1 MNPEICQAP
10 EVEVEIVKN
19 HRKALKR
26 RCVSLLRQLE
36 ASVPLLGDTT
46 VFLKADRRAQDA
58 VYTLTALHFSPELIA
73 TFVAR
78 DRFTEKVVIDILAA
92 AVSRSLLN
100 LLKEIN
106 NG

>member
-1 MNPEICQAP
+1 MIPETCHAP
-10 EVEVEIVKN
+10 AVKTN

-46 VFLKADRRAQDA
+46 VFMKSDRRAQDA
-58 VYTLTALHFSPELIA
+58 VYTLTALHFNPGMIA

-78 DRFTEKVVIDILAA
+78 NRFTEKVVINILAA
-92 AVSRSLLN
+92 SVSRSLLR
-100 LLKEIN
+100 LLKGIN
-106 NG
+106 DD

>member
-1 MNPEICQAP
+1 MIPETCHAP
-10 EVEVEIVKN
+10 EVVKN

-36 ASVPLLGDTT
+36 CAVPTLGDTG
-46 VFLKADRRAQDA
+46 VFMKTDRRAQDA
-58 VYTLTALHFSPELIA
+58 VYTLTALHFNPGMIA

-92 AVSRSLLN
+92 SVSRSLIS
-100 LLKEIN
+100 LLKGIN
-106 NG
+106 ND